1 MESVGDLL
9 GRYKPQQPPDE
20 VLAVKRY
27 IADEFGAQSS
37 VALQNGAIVITVQSA
52 ALANTLRLRT
62 SALQEAC
69 KTTKRLLF
77 RIG

>member
-1 MESVGDLL
+1 MESIGELL
-9 GRYKPQQPPDE
+9 GRYSPRGPDE

-27 IADEFGAQSS
+27 IADEFGAPAS
-37 VALQNGAIVITVQSA
+37 VGLQGEALVITVTSA

-62 SALQEAC
+62 TAIQSAVG
-69 KTTKRLLF
+69 TTKRLIF